1 MDLVVEETL
10 KEFKKVNNA
19 ELTPKSIKKIHERFP
34 VPREQK
40 ILWAENVKNNK
51 IYGIEIQKD
60 VADMAKRS
68 VKLNDLQDK
77 IQIIN
82 KNIKNILKVY
92 TEDEK

>member
-51 IYGIEIQKD
+51 IKHQK
-60 VADMAKRS
+60 M
-68 VKLNDLQDK
+68 Q
-77 IQIIN
+77 QICR
-82 KNIKNILKVY
+82 KNQ
-92 TEDEK
+92 

>member
-51 IYGIEIQKD
+51 QL
-60 VADMAKRS
+60 R
-68 VKLNDLQDK
+68 
-77 IQIIN
+77 
-82 KNIKNILKVY
+82 
-92 TEDEK
+92 

>member
-51 IYGIEIQKD
+51 IYGMVITDKGIFFKQIPHVQK
-60 VADMAKRS
+60 KTEE
-68 VKLNDLQDK
+68 
-77 IQIIN
+77 
-82 KNIKNILKVY
+82 KNIYYYLKWEY
-92 TEDEK
+92 FNPEDFKVKK